1 MDEAS
6 SLPAG
11 SINTKEHQNLARK
24 LAEEAITLLKND
36 NAILPLDSIQGK
48 TIAVLGPNAAEF
60 TVSGGGSS
68 SLEPPYRI
76 SPLEGLTNKFEG
88 KTTLLYE
95 QGCDNF
101 VELPTLKGKKIQLAE
116 GKETGLLGQYFNS
129 LDFSGNPVLE
139 RIDNRIDF
147 WWFRKGPSQELENEF
162 TVRWI
167 GKIKPDKTGLHTL
180 GLSNTGICRLYI
192 DHQLILENSTDDS
205 AGDAEILT
213 KTVKLNFE
221 AGKSHDIR
229 IEFVRLAYQN
239 FGHLRVTFAFTP
251 PPEQDLR
258 FSRAIETAGKADYAI
273 IFAGMPE
280 NFETEGGDRPHMRLP
295 GRQNELIEAVSRV
308 NPNTIVVLNCG
319 SPIEM
324 PWIEHVPAVL
334 EAYYPG
340 LEGGNAIANI
350 ISGDI
355 NPSGKLT
362 TSFPKRYED
371 NPTYGNYPG
380 TKQVFYGEGIFVG
393 YRYYDFKLVEPLF
406 PFGFGLS
413 YTKFKYSNLVCPS
426 EVKAGEAVKVSIQI
440 KNIGTRAGKEIV
452 QLYVSDKE
460 ASLPRPVKELKG
472 FAKVELKPDEIKT
485 VGFTLSDRDFSLYN
499 PYLGKWVAEAG
510 EFEILIGSSSKDI
523 QLVGTCTLI

>member
-1 MDEAS
+1 
-6 SLPAG
+6 
-11 SINTKEHQNLARK
+11 
-24 LAEEAITLLKND
+24 
-36 NAILPLDSIQGK
+36 
-48 TIAVLGPNAAEF
+48 
-60 TVSGGGSS
+60 
-68 SLEPPYRI
+68 
-76 SPLEGLTNKFEG
+76 
-88 KTTLLYE
+88 
-95 QGCDNF
+95 
-101 VELPTLKGKKIQLAE
+101 
-116 GKETGLLGQYFNS
+116 
-129 LDFSGNPVLE
+129 
-139 RIDNRIDF
+139 
-147 WWFRKGPSQELENEF
+147 
-162 TVRWI
+162 
-167 GKIKPDKTGLHTL
+167 
-180 GLSNTGICRLYI
+180 
-192 DHQLILENSTDDS
+192 
-205 AGDAEILT
+205 LT

-221 AGKSHDIR
+221 ADKAHDIR
-229 IEFVRLAYQN
+229 VEFVRLAYQN

-319 SPIEM
+319 SPVEM
-324 PWIEHVPAVL
+324 PWMEHVSAIL

-393 YRYYDFKLVEPLF
+393 YRYYDYKLVEPLF

-426 EVKAGEAVKVSIQI
+426 EVKAGEAVKVSVQV
-440 KNIGTRAGKEIV
+440 KNIGTRVGKEIV

-460 ASLPRPVKELKG
+460 ASLPRPIKELKG
-472 FAKVELKPDEIKT
+472 FAKVELKPDETKT
-485 VGFTLSDRDFSLYN
+485 VGFTLSDRDFSFYN

-510 EFEILIGSSSKDI
+510 KFEILIGSSSKDI
-523 QLVGTCTLI
+523 QLVGPCTLT